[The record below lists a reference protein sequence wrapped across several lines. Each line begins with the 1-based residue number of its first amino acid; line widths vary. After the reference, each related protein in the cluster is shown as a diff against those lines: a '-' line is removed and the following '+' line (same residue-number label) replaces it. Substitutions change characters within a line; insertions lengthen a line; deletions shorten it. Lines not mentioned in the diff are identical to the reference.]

1 MVNVWQQSCSA
12 AMTLDSSLFARAWYY
27 GLIWSTSHAGVKL
40 AAVKAPGFGDNRKNN
55 LQDIAALTGGQV
67 GRCTVAPLLCSAV

>member
-1 MVNVWQQSCSA
+1 LAC
-12 AMTLDSSLFARAWYY
+12 L
-27 GLIWSTSHAGVKL
+27 AGVKL

-67 GRCTVAPLLCSAV
+67 GLCTTI

>member
-1 MVNVWQQSCSA
+1 MKFESQPQLA
-12 AMTLDSSLFARAWYY
+12 AAQRGSQVEF
-27 GLIWSTSHAGVKL
+27 WSPQGFVGFIRKFDAIPCAGVKL

-67 GRCTVAPLLCSAV
+67 